1 MRNLVT
7 FSKKL
12 DKRTPKTRVEV
23 SITFD
28 VDGVEISEHEVLR
41 KIQQVLLEK
50 RLLRKHQHLPEDRRL
65 ELRPGSQHSGNLSWG
80 VRTSSGMK
88 VLGGPQSSV
97 RVLEYFQW

>member
-1 MRNLVT
+1 MRNSVT

-12 DKRTPKTRVEV
+12 DKRAPKTRVEV

-28 VDGVEISEHEVLR
+28 VEDVEISEDEVLR
-41 KIQQVLLEK
+41 MVQQVLVE
-50 RLLRKHQHLPEDRRL
+50 RRFL
-65 ELRPGSQHSGNLSWG
+65 KGSRQSGKLSWG
-80 VRTSSGMK
+80 ARTSSGMK

>member
-1 MRNLVT
+1 VRNLVT

-12 DKRTPKTRVEV
+12 DKRAPKTRVEV

-28 VDGVEISEHEVLR
+28 VDGVEISEHEVFR

-50 RLLRKHQHLPEDRRL
+50 RFLK
-65 ELRPGSQHSGNLSWG
+65 GSRHSGNLSWG